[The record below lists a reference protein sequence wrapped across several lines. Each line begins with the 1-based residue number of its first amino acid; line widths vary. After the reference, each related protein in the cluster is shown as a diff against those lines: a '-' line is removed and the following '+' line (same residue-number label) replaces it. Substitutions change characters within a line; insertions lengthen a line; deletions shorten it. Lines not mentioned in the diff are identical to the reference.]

1 MRQTLGCGL
10 ALVVIGAI
18 APGCGGAR
26 TRVIDGHEMTFEGEH
41 ENARLSVD
49 GVPVRVTYDRVAGAY
64 RAPGCDFGPA
74 ATLESLA
81 EQVATTSP
89 GTCEPLSPA
98 PAAAAPAADAPPAAA
113 PAAPAP
119 EPSGP

>member
-1 MRQTLGCGL
+1 MREMLGCVVALGALGAL
-10 ALVVIGAI
+10 AA
-18 APGCGGAR
+18 GCGGAQ

-49 GVPVRVTYDRVAGAY
+49 GVPVRVSYDRVAGAY

-81 EQVATTSP
+81 EQVVATSP
-89 GTCEPLSPA
+89 QSCEPL
-98 PAAAAPAADAPPAAA
+98 
-113 PAAPAP
+113 
-119 EPSGP
+119 E

>member
-1 MRQTLGCGL
+1 MRQTAAL
-10 ALVVIGAI
+10 AIAFLLAAV

-26 TRVIDGHEMTFEGEH
+26 TRVIEGHEMRWDGERDG
-41 ENARLSVD
+41 ARLWVD
-49 GVPVRVTYDRVAGAY
+49 GVAVRVTYDRVAGAY

-89 GTCEPLSPA
+89 GTCEPLGETA
-98 PAAAAPAADAPPAAA
+98 P
-113 PAAPAP
+113 
-119 EPSGP
+119 